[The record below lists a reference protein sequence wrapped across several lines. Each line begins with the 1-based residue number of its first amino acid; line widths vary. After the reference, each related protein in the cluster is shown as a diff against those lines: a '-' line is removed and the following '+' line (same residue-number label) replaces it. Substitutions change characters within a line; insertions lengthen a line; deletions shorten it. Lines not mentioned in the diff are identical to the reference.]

1 MDLPIDHFRL
11 LGVSAASDAQHVLR
25 TLQQRLDRP
34 PHQGFTMETLQ
45 ARAAL
50 LRTSADLLSDTERR
64 AAYEADL
71 TSLARA
77 EQPVVPALD
86 VPTPLELAGMLLLL
100 EANQPLECF
109 EMACRCLQPPQA
121 PALGS
126 GREADL
132 TLLAGLACLE
142 AAAELRDQRRYEGA
156 ARVLQ
161 QGLQLLQRMGQQPDL
176 REAMNSEL
184 EQLTP
189 YRVLDL
195 LSRDLGAVEE
205 RREGL
210 SLLEQMVERRGGLEG
225 DGDPHFGFAQF
236 QAFFKQI
243 RGFLTVQ
250 EQVDLF
256 SRWADA
262 GSEAADFLAT
272 TALTAS
278 GFAQRKPER
287 IATARNRLL
296 ASRRRGIEPLLANL
310 HLLLGEVELAKAR
323 FESGAGQ
330 ELQAWAAAQSDD
342 PLGRIC
348 AYCRDWLK
356 RDVLPG
362 YRDLDADPDLE
373 AYFSDRDVVAFV
385 EGEDRVRGRGV
396 PSPAPITSSLA
407 GPGTLPHPTSFAA
420 GTGSAIGDFFQSAP
434 FEAGTFSPAG
444 LGTRNPG
451 GAEPERGNRGEE
463 ESEGE
468 EIGLGWSLPHWRL
481 PDAQWLISAVAGL
494 GLLLLAGMLVFRPR
508 QEPAPA
514 GREVPAVPA
523 RRPAPAAGA
532 GAGPGS
538 GTARQPILPLKS
550 PSPSE
555 EEIRALLE
563 AWLMAK
569 STVMAGREAPAL
581 LEGIARP
588 APIDRLRI
596 EREQDKAR
604 GETQVINV
612 RIKDLTIRER
622 SPQRIAATAE
632 LAYSDSRR
640 DASGRERQ
648 STPPTTLRNEYVF
661 GRDGD
666 SWRLAASSSAD

>member
-1 MDLPIDHFRL
+1 LDLPIDHFRL

-34 PHQGFTMETLQ
+34 PHQGFTVETLQ

-86 VPTPLELAGMLLLL
+86 VPTPLEVAGMLLLL

-225 DGDPHFGFAQF
+225 DRDPHFGFAQF

-296 ASRRRGIEPLLANL
+296 ASGRPGIEPLLANL

-323 FESGAGQ
+323 FASGAGE

-342 PLGRIC
+342 RLGRIC

-385 EGEDRVRGRGV
+385 EGEDRVRGLGF
-396 PSPAPITSSLA
+396 PAPAPIPSSLA
-407 GPGTLPHPTSFAA
+407 GPGILPHPGSLAA
-420 GTGSAIGDFFQSAP
+420 GTGSASGDVFRSAP
-434 FEAGTFSPAG
+434 FEAGSFSAAG
-444 LGTRNPG
+444 LGTRIPG
-451 GAEPERGNRGEE
+451 GAEPGKANRGEE
-463 ESEGE
+463 ESEVDE
-468 EIGLGWSLPHWRL
+468 VGLGWSLPQWRL

-508 QEPAPA
+508 QDPAPA
-514 GREVPAVPA
+514 GREAPVVPA
-523 RRPAPAAGA
+523 RPAPTAGA
-532 GAGPGS
+532 GSGS
-538 GTARQPILPLKS
+538 GTASQPILPIKS

-555 EEIRALLE
+555 QEIRALLE
-563 AWLMAK
+563 AWLKAK
-569 STVMAGREAPAL
+569 TTVMAGREAPAL

-588 APIDRLRI
+588 APIDRLRV

-640 DASGRERQ
+640 DANGKERQ
-648 STPPTTLRNEYVF
+648 STALTTLRNEYVF

-666 SWRLAASSSAD
+666 TWRLAASSSAD